1 MCCRARRLLG
11 REYREHRAARLF
23 GILARPVSDNFL
35 EWLAEVRGLKDSLWE
50 GAVLQLSLTYSE
62 KYNDVPPAVKFNTIP
77 FHPNVNRKGF
87 GLPQETQSSS
97 STVGFS
103 PVSRSL
109 FACSGCPLGWIHF
122 ICLTEVEQYSGR
134 PCIDFLDNPEEWK
147 EKLTISNILLAIQV
161 MLSNPIT
168 ENAVNAEAAEML
180 KNNMP
185 LYRQMVMQC
194 VRNSLH
200 PEELPHTE
208 KDRVSSLKFYQPAE
222 GSSLG
227 SARGIRRISFEDYH
241 RTWSRI
247 ATSKARDHFK
257 DSFFED
263 PEFIGSYCGWKAKN
277 EKGTEDWGE
286 DTCTAI
292 ISQLIRK
299 QRKQTAGGVSEM
311 SKIELENYQLCQ
323 SPDVPD
329 LPSERQ
335 TVDEDGH
342 DNQEEL
348 WEKEVDNLVAWT
360 NTLSNKRLED

>member
-1 MCCRARRLLG
+1 GVQCAYVYLPSFCSLQ
-11 REYREHRAARLF
+11 

-77 FHPNVNRKGF
+77 FHPNV
-87 GLPQETQSSS
+87 
-97 STVGFS
+97 
-103 PVSRSL
+103 
-109 FACSGCPLGWIHF
+109 
-122 ICLTEVEQYSGR
+122 EQYSGR
-134 PCIDFLDNPEEWK
+134 PCIGFLDNPEEWK

-194 VRNSLH
+194 VRNKTPPLFCIY
-200 PEELPHTE
+200 
-208 KDRVSSLKFYQPAE
+208 VF
-222 GSSLG
+222 
-227 SARGIRRISFEDYH
+227 RGIRRISFEDYH

-257 DSFFED
+257 DSY

-277 EKGTEDWGE
+277 EKGTEDWDE
-286 DTCTAI
+286 DT
-292 ISQLIRK
+292 
-299 QRKQTAGGVSEM
+299 
-311 SKIELENYQLCQ
+311 
-323 SPDVPD
+323 
-329 LPSERQ
+329 
-335 TVDEDGH
+335 
-342 DNQEEL
+342 
-348 WEKEVDNLVAWT
+348 
-360 NTLSNKRLED
+360 

>member
-23 GILARPVSDNFL
+23 GIFARPVNDSFL
-35 EWLAEVRGLKDSLWE
+35 EWLAEVQGLKDSLWE

-62 KYNDVPPAVKFNTIP
+62 EYNDVPPTVKFNTIP
-77 FHPNVNRKGF
+77 FHPNVD
-87 GLPQETQSSS
+87 Q
-97 STVGFS
+97 
-103 PVSRSL
+103 
-109 FACSGCPLGWIHF
+109 C
-122 ICLTEVEQYSGR
+122 SGR

-147 EKLTISNILLAIQV
+147 EKLTITNILLAIQV
-161 MLSNPIT
+161 MLSNPVT

-185 LYRQMVMQC
+185 LYRQMVVQC

-200 PEELPHTE
+200 PKELPHTE
-208 KDRVSSLKFYQPAE
+208 KDHVSSLKFYQPAE

-257 DSFFED
+257 DSFFEE
-263 PEFIGSYCGWKAKN
+263 PESIGNYCGWKAKN
-277 EKGTEDWGE
+277 EKGTEDWDK

-299 QRKQTAGGVSEM
+299 QRRQAAGGLSDM
-311 SKIELENYQLCQ
+311 SRIDLENYQFCQ

-329 LPSERQ
+329 LPSEGQ
-335 TVDEDGH
+335 TMDEDGH

-348 WEKEVDNLVAWT
+348 WEKEVDSLVAWT

>member
-11 REYREHRAARLF
+11 QEYREHRAARLF
-23 GILARPVSDNFL
+23 GIFARPVSDNFL
-35 EWLAEVRGLKDSLWE
+35 EWLAEIQGLKDSLWE

-62 KYNDVPPAVKFNTIP
+62 KYNDVPPTVKFNTIP
-77 FHPNVNRKGF
+77 FHPNVD
-87 GLPQETQSSS
+87 
-97 STVGFS
+97 
-103 PVSRSL
+103 
-109 FACSGCPLGWIHF
+109 
-122 ICLTEVEQYSGR
+122 QYSGR

-161 MLSNPIT
+161 MLSNPVT
-168 ENAVNAEAAEML
+168 ENAVNVEAAEML

-200 PEELPHTE
+200 PEELSHIE
-208 KDRVSSLKFYQPAE
+208 KDRVSPLTFYQRAE

-227 SARGIRRISFEDYH
+227 SAR
-241 RTWSRI
+241 
-247 ATSKARDHFK
+247 
-257 DSFFED
+257 
-263 PEFIGSYCGWKAKN
+263 
-277 EKGTEDWGE
+277 
-286 DTCTAI
+286 CTAI

-299 QRKQTAGGVSEM
+299 QRKQTAGELSEM
-311 SKIELENYQLCQ
+311 SKIENYQFWQ

-335 TVDEDGH
+335 RVDEDGH
-342 DNQEEL
+342 DNREEL

>member
-11 REYREHRAARLF
+11 QEYREHRAARLF
-23 GILARPVSDNFL
+23 GIFARPVSDNFL
-35 EWLAEVRGLKDSLWE
+35 EWLAEIQGLKDSLWE

-62 KYNDVPPAVKFNTIP
+62 KYNDVPPTVKFNTIP
-77 FHPNVNRKGF
+77 FHPNVD
-87 GLPQETQSSS
+87 
-97 STVGFS
+97 
-103 PVSRSL
+103 
-109 FACSGCPLGWIHF
+109 
-122 ICLTEVEQYSGR
+122 QYSGR

-161 MLSNPIT
+161 MLSNPVT
-168 ENAVNAEAAEML
+168 ENAVNVEAAEML

-200 PEELPHTE
+200 PEELSHIE
-208 KDRVSSLKFYQPAE
+208 KDRVSPLTFYQRAE

-227 SARGIRRISFEDYH
+227 SARRIRRISFEDYH

-247 ATSKARDHFK
+247 ATSKATDHFK
-257 DSFFED
+257 DSLFED
-263 PEFIGSYCGWKAKN
+263 PEFTGNYCGWKAKN
-277 EKGTEDWGE
+277 VKGTEDWDK

-299 QRKQTAGGVSEM
+299 QRKQTAGELSEM
-311 SKIELENYQLCQ
+311 SKIENYQFWQ

-335 TVDEDGH
+335 RVDEDGH
-342 DNQEEL
+342 DNREEL

>member
-1 MCCRARRLLG
+1 M
-11 REYREHRAARLF
+11 RAALPLLRS

-77 FHPNVNRKGF
+77 FHPNVD
-87 GLPQETQSSS
+87 Q
-97 STVGFS
+97 
-103 PVSRSL
+103 
-109 FACSGCPLGWIHF
+109 C
-122 ICLTEVEQYSGR
+122 SGR
-134 PCIDFLDNPEEWK
+134 PCIGFLDNPEEWK

-161 MLSNPIT
+161 MLSNPVT

-277 EKGTEDWGE
+277 EKGTEDWDE

>member
-23 GILARPVSDNFL
+23 GIFARPVNDNFL
-35 EWLAEVRGLKDSLWE
+35 EWLAEVQGLKDSLWE

-62 KYNDVPPAVKFNTIP
+62 KYNDVPPTVKFNTIP
-77 FHPNVNRKGF
+77 FHPNVD
-87 GLPQETQSSS
+87 
-97 STVGFS
+97 
-103 PVSRSL
+103 
-109 FACSGCPLGWIHF
+109 
-122 ICLTEVEQYSGR
+122 QYSGR
-134 PCIDFLDNPEEWK
+134 PCIDFLDNPEQWK
-147 EKLTISNILLAIQV
+147 ETLTISNILLAIQV
-161 MLSNPIT
+161 MLSNPVT
-168 ENAVNAEAAEML
+168 ENAVNMEAAEML

-200 PEELPHTE
+200 PEELTRTE
-208 KDRVSSLKFYQPAE
+208 KDCVSSLKFYQPAE

-241 RTWSRI
+241 RTWSTI
-247 ATSKARDHFK
+247 ATSKAGNHFK

-263 PEFIGSYCGWKAKN
+263 LEFVGNYSGWKAKN

-286 DTCTAI
+286 DRCTAI

-299 QRKQTAGGVSEM
+299 QRKQTPARLSEL
-311 SKIELENYQLCQ
+311 SKIELQNYQFCQ

-329 LPSERQ
+329 VPSERQ
-335 TVDEDGH
+335 TVDEDEH

-348 WEKEVDNLVAWT
+348 WENEVDSLVAWT